1 MSSDKISLISQ
12 PAQLQP
18 RPPVRLVA
26 TVTVVSRDR
35 FNYRKSTTVVPR
47 HKCVLFTEPYLYPDP
62 LGDARDGLSE
72 FYRRVSELSQLE
84 EVTVKWEELQHK
96 SHCKPSH
103 SNSRLTRR
111 PSSERQPIVTK
122 APVRADDETSHSIP
136 PLVVAETPRK
146 LESPTH
152 HFSNP
157 NVPNEDHSD
166 DHEVVVSP
174 THSESN
180 SNEPISSAPVVL
192 SNGKLSNSDCQQA
205 RHHLRRSMSQD
216 HVSPRK
222 TTKSHRKLPQ
232 RSGSA
237 TLLTESSS
245 TTSVSSTCSERY
257 TTRHHRTN
265 SNKKKHKKRSQIL

>member
-1 MSSDKISLISQ
+1 MSGDKISLISQ

-26 TVTVVSRDR
+26 IVAVVSRDL
-35 FNYRKSTTVVPR
+35 FNYRKNTAIVPR
-47 HKCVLFTEPYLYPDP
+47 HKCVLFTEPFLYPDP
-62 LGDARDGLSE
+62 LGGARDDLGE

-111 PSSERQPIVTK
+111 PSSERQPVVMKT
-122 APVRADDETSHSIP
+122 AVRTDDEASHSIP
-136 PLVVAETPRK
+136 PLVVTETPSK
-146 LESPTH
+146 LESPTDYL
-152 HFSNP
+152 SNP
-157 NVPNEDHSD
+157 NVPNEDHSG
-166 DHEVVVSP
+166 DHEGVVSP

-180 SNEPISSAPVVL
+180 SSEPMSSAPVVL
-192 SNGKLSNSDCQQA
+192 TNGKLSNSDCQQA

-257 TTRHHRTN
+257 TTRHHRAN
-265 SNKKKHKKRSQIL
+265 SNKKKHKKRSQII